1 MKPFLP
7 ILLIVISIGIFYLYI
22 NPNYTNIRT
31 LLSQRS
37 DYQTA
42 LANIEQVKQ
51 LRDSLETQY
60 SNISPDD
67 INRLNKV
74 IPQNL
79 NVVKLTADLDSMASK
94 HAMSLRNVRVTE
106 EASDSSTGITTKDS
120 NPYKT
125 TTMSFS
131 VLGTYPSFVSFISD
145 MEKSLQLI
153 DVRTVDM
160 KIASTQGNIM
170 QFDLTIQ
177 TYWIQ

>member
-1 MKPFLP
+1 MRLRMLQQPHLQIVHKQHNKMKPFLP

-60 SNISPDD
+60 GNISPDD

-94 HAMSLRNVRVTE
+94 RAMSLR
-106 EASDSSTGITTKDS
+106 
-120 NPYKT
+120 
-125 TTMSFS
+125 
-131 VLGTYPSFVSFISD
+131 
-145 MEKSLQLI
+145 
-153 DVRTVDM
+153 
-160 KIASTQGNIM
+160 
-170 QFDLTIQ
+170 
-177 TYWIQ
+177 